1 MSETREE
8 QAKRLDAYAELCY
21 GDSPVVQAN
30 RDAFRAGAEALR
42 GPGWQD
48 ISTAPKDG
56 TNVLLWW
63 PFWCKGRPTIG
74 WFGLNGIRQWVA
86 PETLEGDGD
95 PPTYWMPLPPPP
107 VAEPE
112 PRA

>member
-42 GPGWQD
+42 GH
-48 ISTAPKDG
+48 
-56 TNVLLWW
+56 
-63 PFWCKGRPTIG
+63 
-74 WFGLNGIRQWVA
+74 
-86 PETLEGDGD
+86 D
-95 PPTYWMPLPPPP
+95 PLTGLPPDGPKCRRHGIYKLAVAHYYCEACAKEGRATVGP
-107 VAEPE
+107 ASVVAEPE

>member
-42 GPGWQD
+42 GRGWQD
-48 ISTAPKDG
+48 ISTADI
-56 TNVLLWW
+56 TELLHRADSYLSLLWH
-63 PFWCKGRPTIG
+63 RHVTLDARRDVDLIVNVERTIG
-74 WFGLNGIRQWVA
+74 DLRRLAKSGV
-86 PETLEGDGD
+86 
-95 PPTYWMPLPPPP
+95 MK
-107 VAEPE
+107 
-112 PRA
+112 